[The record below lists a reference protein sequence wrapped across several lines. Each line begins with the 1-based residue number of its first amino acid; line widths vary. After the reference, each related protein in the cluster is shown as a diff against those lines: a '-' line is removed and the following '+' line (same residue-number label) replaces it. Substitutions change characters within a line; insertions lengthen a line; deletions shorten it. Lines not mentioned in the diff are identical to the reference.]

1 MLIIFIIKAKI
12 PLLKENLSA
21 LWKGKN
27 LRIKKTLDDFSDNKR
42 FLKSN
47 VQEKETTISKH

>member
-21 LWKGKN
+21 LWRGKN
-27 LRIKKTLDDFSDNKR
+27 LRIKKTLDDFSYNKR